1 MQASVSTTWWSAA
14 RRRRRSSRP
23 ACSRRRCRTA
33 RRPSRA
39 AAGARSSAARPSAA
53 RARHPRRPPRSRT
66 LLTSISLSNPTSTR
80 RPSPLRHRSSRRPAW
95 ARRRSPLVSSPVR
108 SCCSTCATPTST
120 TAATSSQVSHRRW
133 DNVRVYPP
141 EFGTS
146 SNLATLT
153 MRYVVARPTHVDTG
167 ILRFL
172 FCFFVFV
179 AYNYPMAMISRA
191 FNSETKELVAYVR
204 SRIQY
209 CDVNAF
215 YG

>member
-1 MQASVSTTWWSAA
+1 MQASASTTWWSAA
-14 RRRRRSSRP
+14 RCRRRSSGP
-23 ACSRRRCRTA
+23 ACSHRRCRTA

-39 AAGARSSAARPSAA
+39 AAGAHSSAARPSAT
-53 RARHPRRPPRSRT
+53 RARRPRRLPRSRT
-66 LLTSISLSNPTSTR
+66 LFTSIRLTSPTSTR
-80 RPSPLRHRSSRRPAW
+80 RPSPLRRRSSRRPAW
-95 ARRRSPLVSSPVR
+95 ARRRSPRVSSPIR
-108 SCCSTCATPTST
+108 TCCSTCATPTST
-120 TAATSSQVSHRRW
+120 TAATSSQVCHRRL

-141 EFGTS
+141 VSGTS
-146 SNLATLT
+146 SSLETLT
-153 MRYVVARPTHVDTG
+153 MMDVVVPRANADTG

-172 FCFFVFV
+172 FFV